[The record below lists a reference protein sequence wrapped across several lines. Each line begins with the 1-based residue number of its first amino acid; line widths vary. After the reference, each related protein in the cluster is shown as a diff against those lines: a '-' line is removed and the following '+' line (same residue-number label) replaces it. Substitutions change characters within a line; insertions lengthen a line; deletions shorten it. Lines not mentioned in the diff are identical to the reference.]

1 METGDRG
8 QIHDRDCAVSGA
20 VGDSPQRTSAVTPI
34 PARVHFCWIGPQ
46 LSWAYAFALLSAA
59 AQAGMD
65 EVVLHHT
72 DELEEGAVL
81 TALRGTD
88 GLHLER
94 IDAHACL
101 AEAGARLGLSDALV
115 AIYQNLVSPS
125 QRSDVLRA
133 AILYLR
139 GGIYL
144 DLDTITVASLR
155 PLLGAPQFIGTEHIV
170 WPHWVRSSR
179 SGAVWAKYL
188 ALDLLRSGLRLCPGG
203 WRGFRH
209 VEAWYFKGIN
219 GAVLG
224 GPAGAPLF
232 AADLTAMA
240 ALPPARRSQPY
251 ALGPD
256 LLQSLV
262 GQFSSAEL
270 VIHEPGVFYPLAPEI
285 STHWF
290 RAGAANL
297 DLALQPQTLVVHWYA
312 SVRSKPYIAL
322 IDPDYVR
329 AHRHTQLYSALVSR
343 VLPQL

>member
-1 METGDRG
+1 M
-8 QIHDRDCAVSGA
+8 S
-20 VGDSPQRTSAVTPI
+20 I
-34 PARVHFCWIGPQ
+34 PARVHFCWIGPK

-81 TALRGTD
+81 TALRAAK
-88 GLHLER
+88 GLRLVR
-94 IDAHACL
+94 IDGRDL
-101 AEAGARLGLSDALV
+101 LVEVGARLGLSDALA
-115 AIYQNLVSPS
+115 AIYADLVSPS

-133 AILYLR
+133 AILYLQ

-155 PLLGAPQFIGTEHIV
+155 PLLEGPQFIGTEYIV

-179 SGAVWAKYL
+179 SWAVWAKHL
-188 ALDLLRSGLRLCPGG
+188 ALDVLRSFLRLCPAG

-209 VEAWYFKGIN
+209 VEAWYFKGVN

-232 AADLTAMA
+232 AASLTAMVT
-240 ALPPARRSQPY
+240 LPPGRRSQPY

-256 LLQSLV
+256 LLQSLA

-270 VIHEPGVFYPLAPEI
+270 VIHEPAVFYPLAPEI

-290 RAGAANL
+290 RAGPANL
-297 DLALQPQTLVVHWYA
+297 DLALRPQTLVVHWYA
-312 SVRSKPYIAL
+312 SVRSKSFVAL

-329 AHRHTQLYSALVSR
+329 AHRHTQLYSALVCR

>member
-1 METGDRG
+1 M
-8 QIHDRDCAVSGA
+8 S
-20 VGDSPQRTSAVTPI
+20 I
-34 PARVHFCWIGPQ
+34 PARAHFCWIGPK
-46 LSWAYAFALLSAA
+46 LNWACAFALLSAA
-59 AQAGMD
+59 AQGGMD

-81 TALRGTD
+81 TALRGTA
-88 GLHLER
+88 GLRLER
-94 IDAHACL
+94 IDARDML
-101 AEAGARLGLSDALV
+101 AEAGARLGLSEVLAG
-115 AIYQNLVSPS
+115 IYSDLVSPS

-133 AILYLR
+133 AILYLQ

-144 DLDTITVASLR
+144 DVDTITVASLR
-155 PLLGAPQFIGTEHIV
+155 PLLSAPQFIGTEYIV

-179 SGAVWAKYL
+179 SWAVLAKYL
-188 ALDLLRSGLRLCPGG
+188 ALDVLRSSLRLCPGG

-209 VEAWYFKGIN
+209 VEHLYFKGIN

-232 AADLTAMA
+232 AAALQAMA
-240 ALPPARRSQPY
+240 ALPPTRRSQPY

-262 GQFSSAEL
+262 PQFSAAEL
-270 VIHEPGVFYPLAPEI
+270 VIHEPEVFYPLAPEI

-290 RAGAANL
+290 RTGPAKL
-297 DLALQPQTLVVHWYA
+297 DLALRPQTRVVHWYA
-312 SVRSKPYIAL
+312 SVRSKPYVAL

-343 VLPQL
+343 VLPQLLASAV

>member
-1 METGDRG
+1 M
-8 QIHDRDCAVSGA
+8 S
-20 VGDSPQRTSAVTPI
+20 I

-81 TALRGTD
+81 TALRSTAGMR
-88 GLHLER
+88 LER
-94 IDAHACL
+94 IDARDLL
-101 AEAGARLGLSDALV
+101 AQAGAKLGLSGVLAD
-115 AIYQNLVSPS
+115 IYANLASPA

-133 AILYLR
+133 AILYLQ

-155 PLLGAPQFIGTEHIV
+155 PLLDAPQFIGTEYIA

-179 SGAVWAKYL
+179 SWKVLAKHL
-188 ALDLLRSGLRLCPGG
+188 ALDVLRSGLRVCPGG

-209 VEAWYFKGIN
+209 VEHWYFKGIN
-219 GAVLG
+219 GAVMG

-240 ALPPARRSQPY
+240 ALPPARRSEPY

-262 GQFSSAEL
+262 GQFSGAEL

-290 RAGAANL
+290 RSGVTNL
-297 DLALQPQTLVVHWYA
+297 DLALRPETLVVHWYA
-312 SVRSKPYIAL
+312 SVRSKPYVAL
-322 IDPDYVR
+322 IDPDHVR
-329 AHRHTQLYSALVSR
+329 AQRYTQLYSALVSR
-343 VLPQL
+343 VLPQIAMQPTRIGGTSVISDQRF

>member
-1 METGDRG
+1 M
-8 QIHDRDCAVSGA
+8 S
-20 VGDSPQRTSAVTPI
+20 I
-34 PARVHFCWIGPQ
+34 PARVHFCWIGPK
-46 LSWAYAFALLSAA
+46 LNWAYAFALLSAA

-81 TALRGTD
+81 TALRGTA
-88 GLHLER
+88 GMRLER
-94 IDAHACL
+94 IDARELL
-101 AEAGARLGLSDALV
+101 AEAGARLGLADELAGIYSD
-115 AIYQNLVSPS
+115 LVSPS

-133 AILYLR
+133 AILYLQ

-155 PLLGAPQFIGTEHIV
+155 PLLNAPQFIGTEYIV

-179 SGAVWAKYL
+179 SWAVLAKYL
-188 ALDLLRSGLRLCPGG
+188 ALDVLRSSLRLCPGG

-209 VEAWYFKGIN
+209 VEHFYFKGIN

-232 AADLTAMA
+232 AADLKAMA

-262 GQFSSAEL
+262 AQFSDAEL
-270 VIHEPGVFYPLAPEI
+270 VIHEPEVFYPLAPEI

-290 RAGAANL
+290 RTGPAKL
-297 DLALQPQTLVVHWYA
+297 DLALRPQTLVVHWYA
-312 SVRSKPYIAL
+312 SVRSKPYVAL
-322 IDPDYVR
+322 IDPDYVW
-329 AHRHTQLYSALVSR
+329 AHRYTQLYSALVSR
-343 VLPQL
+343 VLPQLAMESTHISRTL

>member
-1 METGDRG
+1 M
-8 QIHDRDCAVSGA
+8 
-20 VGDSPQRTSAVTPI
+20 PI

-46 LSWAYAFALLSAA
+46 LSWAYAFALQSAV

-72 DELEEGAVL
+72 DELEQGAVL
-81 TALRGTD
+81 TALRSTE
-88 GLHLER
+88 GLHLRR
-94 IDAHACL
+94 IDARACL
-101 AEAGARLGLSDALV
+101 VEAGARLGLSDELAE
-115 AIYQNLVSPS
+115 IYANLISPS

-133 AILYLR
+133 AILYLQ

-155 PLLGAPQFIGTEHIV
+155 PLLDAPQFIGTEYIV

-179 SGAVWAKYL
+179 SLAVWAKYL
-188 ALDLLRSGLRLCPGG
+188 ALDVLRSSLRLCPGG

-209 VEAWYFKGIN
+209 VESWYFKGIN

-224 GPAGAPLF
+224 GPAGASLF

-251 ALGPD
+251 AIGPD
-256 LLQSLV
+256 LLQTLV
-262 GQFSSAEL
+262 GQFSGAEL
-270 VIHEPGVFYPLAPEI
+270 VIHDPGVFYPLAPEI

-290 RAGAANL
+290 RTGAAKL
-297 DLALQPQTLVVHWYA
+297 DLALQPQTRVVHWYA
-312 SVRSKPYIAL
+312 SVRSKPYVAL

-343 VLPQL
+343 ALPQL

>member
-1 METGDRG
+1 M
-8 QIHDRDCAVSGA
+8 S
-20 VGDSPQRTSAVTPI
+20 I
-34 PARVHFCWIGPQ
+34 PARAHFCWIGPK

-81 TALRGTD
+81 TALRSTA
-88 GLHLER
+88 GLRLER
-94 IDAHACL
+94 IDARGLL
-101 AEAGARLGLSDALV
+101 AEAGARLALAGV
-115 AIYQNLVSPS
+115 LADIYSNLASPS

-133 AILYLR
+133 ALLYLR

-144 DLDTITVASLR
+144 DLDTITVAPLR
-155 PLLGAPQFIGTEHIV
+155 PLLDAPQFIGTEHIV

-179 SGAVWAKYL
+179 SLKVWTKHV
-188 ALDLLRSGLRLCPGG
+188 ALDVLRSGLRVCPQG

-209 VEAWYFKGIN
+209 VEHWYFKGIN
-219 GAVLG
+219 GAVMG

-232 AADLTAMA
+232 AANLTAMA
-240 ALPPARRSQPY
+240 ALPPARRSEPY

-262 GQFSSAEL
+262 GRFSRDEL
-270 VIHEPGVFYPLAPEI
+270 VIHEPAVFYPLAPEI

-290 RAGAANL
+290 RAGRANL
-297 DLALQPQTLVVHWYA
+297 ELALRPQTRVVHWYA
-312 SVRSKPYIAL
+312 SVRSKPHIAR
-322 IDPDYVR
+322 IDPDHVR

-343 VLPQL
+343 ALPHMATEPRQKCRERYSARDWIR

>member
-1 METGDRG
+1 M
-8 QIHDRDCAVSGA
+8 S
-20 VGDSPQRTSAVTPI
+20 I
-34 PARVHFCWIGPQ
+34 PARVHFCWIGPR

-59 AQAGMD
+59 AQGGMD

-81 TALRGTD
+81 TALRGTA
-88 GLHLER
+88 GLRLER
-94 IDAHACL
+94 IDARDLL
-101 AEAGARLGLSDALV
+101 AEAGARRGLSGVLAD
-115 AIYQNLVSPS
+115 IYANLASPS

-133 AILYLR
+133 AILYLK

-155 PLLGAPQFIGTEHIV
+155 PLLDAPQFIGTEHIV
-170 WPHWVRSSR
+170 WPHWVRTSR
-179 SGAVWAKYL
+179 SLPVWAKYL
-188 ALDLLRSGLRLCPGG
+188 ALDVLRSALRLCPGG
-203 WRGFRH
+203 WRAFRH
-209 VEAWYFKGIN
+209 VEHWYFKGIN
-219 GAVLG
+219 GAVMG

-232 AADLTAMA
+232 AAALMAMA

-262 GQFSSAEL
+262 GQFSGAEL
-270 VIHEPGVFYPLAPEI
+270 VIHEPGVFYPLGPEI

-290 RAGAANL
+290 RNGPTHL
-297 DLALQPQTLVVHWYA
+297 DLALRPQTRVVHWYA

-322 IDPDYVR
+322 IDPDHVR
-329 AHRHTQLYSALVSR
+329 AHRSTQLYSALVSR
-343 VLPQL
+343 ALPQIALEPAHTGGTTVVSDRR

>member
-1 METGDRG
+1 M
-8 QIHDRDCAVSGA
+8 
-20 VGDSPQRTSAVTPI
+20 PI
-34 PARVHFCWIGPQ
+34 PAHVHFCWIGPR

-81 TALRGTD
+81 SALRDTA
-88 GLHLER
+88 GLRLAR
-94 IDAHACL
+94 IDARDLL
-101 AEAGARLGLSDALV
+101 AEAGAKLGLSDELV
-115 AIYQNLVSPS
+115 GIYANLVSPS

-133 AILYLR
+133 AILYLQ

-155 PLLGAPQFIGTEHIV
+155 PLLDAPQFIGTEYIV

-179 SGAVWAKYL
+179 SWAVWAKYL
-188 ALDLLRSGLRLCPGG
+188 ALDVLRSCLRLCPGG

-209 VEAWYFKGIN
+209 VESWYFKGIN

-232 AADLTAMA
+232 VADLTAMA
-240 ALPPARRSQPY
+240 ALPPARRSEPY

-270 VIHEPGVFYPLAPEI
+270 VIHEPGVFYPLGPEI

-297 DLALQPQTLVVHWYA
+297 DLALRPQTLVVHWYA

>member
-20 VGDSPQRTSAVTPI
+20 VGDSPQRLAAVMPI

-46 LSWAYAFALLSAA
+46 LSWASAFALLSAA

-94 IDAHACL
+94 IDARACL
-101 AEAGARLGLSDALV
+101 AEAGARLGLSDAL
-115 AIYQNLVSPS
+115 AALYSNLTSPV
-125 QRSDVLRA
+125 QRADVLRA
-133 AILYLR
+133 AILYLQ

-144 DLDTITVASLR
+144 DLDTITVASLC
-155 PLLGAPQFIGTEHIV
+155 PLLDAPQFVGTEYIV

-179 SGAVWAKYL
+179 SWTVWAKHL
-188 ALDLLRSGLRLCPGG
+188 ALDVLRSGLRLCPGG

-209 VEAWYFKGIN
+209 VEHWYFKGVN
-219 GAVLG
+219 NAVLG
-224 GPAGAPLF
+224 AQAGAPLF
-232 AADLTAMA
+232 AVYLTAMA

-256 LLQSLV
+256 LLQSLIE
-262 GQFSSAEL
+262 QFSSADL

-290 RAGAANL
+290 RTGAASLN
-297 DLALQPQTLVVHWYA
+297 LALQPQTRVVHWYA

-329 AHRHTQLYSALVSR
+329 THRHTQLYSALVSR